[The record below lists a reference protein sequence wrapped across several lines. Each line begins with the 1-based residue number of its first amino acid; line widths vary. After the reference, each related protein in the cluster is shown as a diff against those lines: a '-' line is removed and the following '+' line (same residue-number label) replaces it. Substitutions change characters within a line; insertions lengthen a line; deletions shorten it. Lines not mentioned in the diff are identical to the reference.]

1 MAPSNDNFPTTIPH
15 PVSSNHASFLINFP
29 GYINS
34 EKRALATFGGI
45 NGLCNQLQL
54 DSSSLQLKLRPE
66 DPYSHPIIADRVLKN
81 SIVVQLSRPKVN
93 NHSNNDNTSYTC
105 TVIATPSIA
114 YNFTSPVDMQFLP
127 SIGHRF
133 RRDAAATA
141 TGTGGAEATEGGG
154 GGGGGK
160 ETADGMKK
168 EPIGIPAEPL
178 LCLPAVFLEQSTY
191 DYAFQD
197 DDSLPLSKA
206 RTTADGT
213 NTAAEQHQQ
222 QGRADGGR
230 GYTIGFLDPSVPPPI
245 QLQPEQQRLS
255 HLTSQ
260 VQICLYDKLTKAL
273 LHRPIWLPALLF
285 DHLGEEAQSS
295 PIVMRDLL
303 ALLCYKFRNG
313 PWRGAWI
320 RKGYDPRLAGNAEE
334 ALGYQVLRYQLPI
347 EWMKFKA
354 AMALNKKSGGTE
366 NNSNAV
372 GYNAVVKFRAV
383 PQAQNTTM
391 QLQDIQDDSIKSVLY
406 KTQRIGSNSADGVSS
421 SSNVCSDTTGWLT
434 TAGWEEV
441 RKRVRERYQELM
453 KLEQR
458 EVGQQEQQQQG
469 EGEGGGGD
477 VDVAMNADID
487 MPGVASIQGFMKEIK
502 MNRGL
507 LAGESSDD
515 DDFEVEEG

>member
-1 MAPSNDNFPTTIPH
+1 
-15 PVSSNHASFLINFP
+15 
-29 GYINS
+29 
-34 EKRALATFGGI
+34 
-45 NGLCNQLQL
+45 L
-54 DSSSLQLKLRPE
+54 DSSSIQLKLRPE

-81 SIVVQLSRPKVN
+81 SIVVQLSRPKAN
-93 NHSNNDNTSYTC
+93 NHSNNNNTSYTC
-105 TVIATPSIA
+105 TVVATPSVA
-114 YNFTSPVDMQFLP
+114 YNFTSPADMQFLP

-141 TGTGGAEATEGGG
+141 TGTGGATEATEGGG
-154 GGGGGK
+154 GK
-160 ETADGMKK
+160 EAADGMKK
-168 EPIGIPAEPL
+168 EPIGIPPEPL
-178 LCLPAVFLEQSTY
+178 LCLPAVFIEQSTY

-197 DDSLPLSKA
+197 DDSRPLSKA
-206 RTTADGT
+206 RTTAAGT
-213 NTAAEQHQQ
+213 DTAAEQHQQ

-245 QLQPEQQRLS
+245 QLQPEQLRLS
-255 HLTSQ
+255 HLTSL
-260 VQICLYDKLTKAL
+260 VQISLYDKLTKAL
-273 LHRPIWLPALLF
+273 LHRPIWLPAPLF

-347 EWMKFKA
+347 DWVRFKA
-354 AMALNKKSGGTE
+354 AMALNNKSGGSTTTT
-366 NNSNAV
+366 NTNGV

-391 QLQDIQDDSIKSVLY
+391 QLQDLQDDSIKSVLLNE
-406 KTQRIGSNSADGVSS
+406 TQRIGSSSGAGGNISSDGD
-421 SSNVCSDTTGWLT
+421 VCSDTTGWLT
-434 TAGWEEV
+434 TAGWEVV

-453 KLEQR
+453 KLEQQ
-458 EVGQQEQQQQG
+458 EVGQQEQQQ
-469 EGEGGGGD
+469 GEGGGD
-477 VDVAMNADID
+477 DVAMNATVD
-487 MPGVASIQGFMKEIK
+487 MDGMASIQSFMKEIK